1 MSETPLV
8 FRLFNEIGILNQL
21 ASALFEAKLPNGLL
35 VSHFAALNHLARGRE
50 GTTPQAMAR
59 AFQVPKTTMSHT
71 LAVLGRHGFV
81 ALRPHE
87 RDGRMKTVWLTE
99 AGRAFR
105 DSAIAALDPD
115 LARISGAFEKPWL
128 EETADRLEAFF
139 ARIGQQPVARISE
152 RAAYADLAEQGLT
165 VFDRPQAAYRPLRAQ
180 WEPLLRALV

>member
-1 MSETPLV
+1 MSETPLM

-35 VSHFAALNHLARGRE
+35 VSHFAAVNHLARGRE

-59 AFQVPKTTMSHT
+59 AFQVPKTTMSHM

-81 ALRPHE
+81 ELRPHE

-115 LARISGAFEKPWL
+115 MARIAGAFDKPWL
-128 EETADRLEAFF
+128 EETAARLEAL
-139 ARIGQQPVARISE
+139 RLWLD
-152 RAAYADLAEQGLT
+152 ADR
-165 VFDRPQAAYRPLRAQ
+165 DR
-180 WEPLLRALV
+180 